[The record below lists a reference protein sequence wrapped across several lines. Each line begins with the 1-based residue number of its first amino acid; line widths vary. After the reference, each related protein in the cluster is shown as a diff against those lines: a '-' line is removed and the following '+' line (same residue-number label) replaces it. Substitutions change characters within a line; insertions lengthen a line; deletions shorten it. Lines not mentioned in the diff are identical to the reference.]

1 MREIIFY
8 ITESGSCPVKE
19 FLDSLTGKQAQKVA
33 WVLKVVEELEMIPK
47 QYMKK
52 LVGTDD
58 IWEIR
63 VQYANGIIRIPGFF
77 AAGDLVVLNHGF
89 FKKTQ
94 KTPQQDI
101 AISEKRKKNYLRRKH
116 DERLR

>member
-63 VQYANGIIRIPGFF
+63 VQYANDIIRILGFF
-77 AAGDLVVLNHGF
+77 DGGDLVVLNHGF

-94 KTPQQDI
+94 KTPKQDI
-101 AISEKRKKNYLRRKH
+101 AISEKRKKDYLRRKH
-116 DERLR
+116 NE

>member
-8 ITESGSCPVKE
+8 LTDSGNCPVKE

-63 VQYANGIIRIPGFF
+63 VQYANDIIRILGFF
-77 AAGDLVVLNHGF
+77 DDGNLVVLNHGF

-94 KTPQQDI
+94 KTPKQDI
-101 AISEKRKKNYLRRKH
+101 IISEKRKKDYLRRKH
-116 DERLR
+116 NE

>member
-8 ITESGSCPVKE
+8 LTDSGNCPVKE

-33 WVLKVVEELEMIPK
+33 WVLKVVEELEMIPT

-63 VQYANGIIRIPGFF
+63 VQYANDIIRILSFF
-77 AAGDLVVLNHGF
+77 NGGNLVVLNHGF

-94 KTPQQDI
+94 KTPKQDI
-101 AISEKRKKNYLRRKH
+101 IISEKRKKDYLRRKH
-116 DERLR
+116 NE